1 MKKYLMIIMV
11 AVLGMTMTSCL
22 TKTKATVDV
31 QVVDILGVPQDGQV
45 VCMFTNDDWDEYT
58 RVPADA
64 SKRVVT
70 DANGVAS
77 FNIQGI
83 YFDVLDKTATLYFA
97 IFDGDDKCVDYKA
110 ITVRQGGK
118 ESLKLTKK

>member
-1 MKKYLMIIMV
+1 MKKYLIIIMV

-97 IFDGDDKCVDYKA
+97 IFDGADKVVDFKA
-110 ITVRQGGK
+110 ITVRQGDK